1 MVPHSDRRDCPLSGC
16 AQNKRQSVAPRG
28 DNVVRE
34 LILRDCLK
42 EQRGR
47 TLRSSPGDE
56 FLQRTET
63 RRLMI
68 ERGVRFR

>member
-1 MVPHSDRRDCPLSGC
+1 MIPHSDRCDCALSGR
-16 AQNKRQSVAPRG
+16 AQNKRQSVTVLG
-28 DNVVRE
+28 DHIVRE

-63 RRLMI
+63 
-68 ERGVRFR
+68 

>member
-1 MVPHSDRRDCPLSGC
+1 MIPHSDRRDRSLSGR
-16 AQNKRQSVAPRG
+16 AQDERQSVAPR
-28 DNVVRE
+28 DDHVVRE

-47 TLRSSPGDE
+47 TLRSPPGDE
-56 FLQRTET
+56 FLQRAEA
-63 RRLMI
+63 RQLMS